1 VLQSALARP
10 SNEHPLG
17 GDRMGP
23 AFSQNRSF
31 EQRLADFGPEL
42 GAFLKKV
49 WSSRSAINL
58 QRHDVGSGAIY
69 GMYSGTT
76 PDRSYNAVKLLTFV
90 DRLKAVAGNYNISCQ
105 ALGRT
110 LGDLHKS
117 EISIY
122 GPTLWTDF
130 FHVFSPSRMVAV
142 RNRLYVHAT
151 NGPAGLEIMR
161 VIIGKYG
168 SNRGISEAKICGP
181 GSRRLD
187 TIVAYLG
194 DDGSRNTLM
203 SDLMIAAKSRPG
215 LFADSLPPL
224 IKRVAPGIGT
234 SNEPPEIEIEKGK
247 TRHSFGSFYSSLIWV
262 ALKET
267 PQVATPNADPRH
279 MLDNMLYSLKLL
291 RVDPRNPTCFPD
303 AAALEQW
310 SEAKMLGR

>member
-1 VLQSALARP
+1 MEA
-10 SNEHPLG
+10 
-17 GDRMGP
+17 
-23 AFSQNRSF
+23 AFNQNRSF
-31 EQRLADFGPEL
+31 EQRLADFAPEL
-42 GAFLKKV
+42 GSFLNKV
-49 WSSRSAINL
+49 WRSRSAIDL
-58 QRHDVGSGAIY
+58 QRHDVGSGQIY

-76 PDRSYNAVKLLTFV
+76 PDRPFNADKLLTFV
-90 DRLKAVAGNYNISCQ
+90 AQLKAVAGHYNIKCQ

-110 LGDLHKS
+110 LGDLNKS
-117 EISIY
+117 EICVY

-130 FHVFSPSRMVAV
+130 FHVFSQSRMATV

-151 NGPAGLEIMR
+151 NWSSGLEIMR
-161 VIIGKYG
+161 VIIGKYS

-181 GSRRLD
+181 GSKRLD
-187 TIVAYLG
+187 TIVAYLV
-194 DDGSRNTLM
+194 DEASRNTLM
-203 SDLMIAAKSRPG
+203 SDLMIAAKRRPA

-291 RVDPRNPTCFPD
+291 RVDPRDPTCFPD

-310 SEAKMLGR
+310 SEAKMLGH